1 MYRRTA
7 VRSSFRTFGFT
18 PDYPDR
24 VMYSFRPRPEPTERQ
39 ALLLALERLLSAED
53 EERPYAYRSE
63 WRRAAFEEGVSPGDE
78 DEPSR

>member
-1 MYRRTA
+1 
-7 VRSSFRTFGFT
+7 
-18 PDYPDR
+18 
-24 VMYSFRPRPEPTERQ
+24 MYSFRPRPEPEERQ

-53 EERPYAYRSE
+53 QERPYGYRSE